1 MIFKLNE
8 LYSHNWLYFSPFA
21 AATAGRKLSGGEA
34 ANVLLLPVGFMPGFD
49 AVMVVVVFVVLVV
62 ALVDVRAA
70 RPFALAFRSLL

>member
-1 MIFKLNE
+1 MTI
-8 LYSHNWLYFSPFA
+8 SPFA

-34 ANVLLLPVGFMPGFD
+34 DNVLLLIVGFMPGLD

-62 ALVDVRAA
+62 APVDVRAA